1 MPVSLHKASSA
12 CEVDAL
18 GASSQHAD
26 PSQFVRGRRRSARA
40 ELASLPV
47 GHKRTGVP
55 LDGGILGPVPRRATR
70 RVNRSAETSREVV
83 RAAVP
88 KGSLRAA
95 HGNQVTAHLRNLLA
109 VRRMRADGQQNR
121 LRTMAYLIA
130 RTDYETM
137 TCRPGWDSIAEAVGC
152 HRRTVARYLA
162 EFEAWGLLGRVA
174 GGRQARYAAPG
185 PDGEKINEAAVY
197 VLCIPSPLALL
208 RGEPKPAVDINATP
222 PALGGSHLKEK
233 NLTHTRAC
241 ENESPSVVASPRL
254 SIPGAASGAAT
265 PPVPWRPEIRWPA
278 HRTTSRKIQRQ
289 AAASEIW
296 YRSFALRCLSIKD
309 LASICRDFFLAG
321 WTVADILHALDW
333 QPDGAPWPHS
343 GAPATREPGRIR
355 GWAKN
360 RLAAWRTVEGE
371 PLRSKDQ
378 QAAARSAAL
387 KREQA
392 LERRRLAKERLDR
405 ASAVAE
411 GNTRPS
417 WRTLA
422 AQHGYTP
429 ATTASRTRENNN
441 SRYHHAIDS

>member
-18 GASSQHAD
+18 GASSH
-26 PSQFVRGRRRSARA
+26 RTGRRRSARA
-40 ELASLPV
+40 ELVCVPD
-47 GHKRTGVP
+47 GHKRTGAP
-55 LDGGILGPVPRRATR
+55 LDGGILGPVPRRTTR

-109 VRRMRADGQQNR
+109 LRRMRADGQRNR

-152 HRRTVARYLA
+152 HRRTIARYLA

-197 VLCIPSPLALL
+197 VLCVPSPLALL
-208 RGEPKPAVDINATP
+208 RGEQKPAVDINATP

-233 NLTHTRAC
+233 DLTHTRAR
-241 ENESPSVVASPRL
+241 ENEPPSDVATPRL
-254 SIPGAASGAAT
+254 LNPGAASGATT
-265 PPVPWRPEIRWPA
+265 PPVPWRPEVRWPA

-296 YRSFALRCLSIKD
+296 YRTFALRCLSIKD

-333 QPDGAPWPHS
+333 KPDGTPWPHS
-343 GAPATREPGRIR
+343 GAPETREPGRIR
-355 GWAKN
+355 GWVKN

-378 QAAARSAAL
+378 QAAAQTAAL
-387 KREQA
+387 KRGQA
-392 LERRRLAKERLDR
+392 LERRRLEKERLDR
-405 ASAVAE
+405 ASTVAA
-411 GNTRPS
+411 GNTRAS
-417 WRTLA
+417 WRVLA

-429 ATTASRTRENNN
+429 ATSAPRTRK
-441 SRYHHAIDS
+441 RY

>member
-26 PSQFVRGRRRSARA
+26 PSQFVRGRRRSVRA
-40 ELASLPV
+40 ELVCVPE
-47 GHKRTGVP
+47 GHKRTGAP
-55 LDGGILGPVPRRATR
+55 LDGGVLGPVPRRATR
-70 RVNRSAETSREVV
+70 RVNRSTETSREVV

-109 VRRMRADGQQNR
+109 VRRMRADGQRNR

-152 HRRTVARYLA
+152 HRRTIARYLA

-197 VLCIPSPLALL
+197 VLCVPSPLALL
-208 RGEPKPAVDINATP
+208 HREEKPAVDINATP

-233 NLTHTRAC
+233 NLTHTRAR
-241 ENESPSVVASPRL
+241 ENESPSDVAPPRL
-254 SIPGAASGAAT
+254 SSPGAASGAPT

-333 QPDGAPWPHS
+333 QPDGTPWPHS
-343 GAPATREPGRIR
+343 GAPVTKEPARIR
-355 GWAKN
+355 GWLKH
-360 RLAAWRTVEGE
+360 RLTAWRTETGE
-371 PLRSKDQ
+371 PRRSRDQ
-378 QAAARSAAL
+378 QAAAQAAAYH
-387 KREQA
+387 REQA
-392 LERRRLAKERLDR
+392 LERHRLLERQAERAALGRAEDSPAKIR
-405 ASAVAE
+405 A
-411 GNTRPS
+411 
-417 WRTLA
+417 LA
-422 AQHGYTP
+422 QIRALLK
-429 ATTASRTRENNN
+429 
-441 SRYHHAIDS
+441 

>member
-18 GASSQHAD
+18 GASVQRAV
-26 PSQFVRGRRRSARA
+26 PSHFVGGRRRSARA
-40 ELASLPV
+40 ELVCVPD

-55 LDGGILGPVPRRATR
+55 LDGGILGPVPRRSTR

-109 VRRMRADGQQNR
+109 VRGMRADGQRNR

-130 RTDYETM
+130 RTDYDTM
-137 TCRPGWDSIAEAVGC
+137 TCRPGWDAIAEVVGC

-208 RGEPKPAVDINATP
+208 RGEQKPVVDINATP

-233 NLTHTRAC
+233 DLTHTRAR
-241 ENESPSVVASPRL
+241 ENESPSAVAPPRL
-254 SIPGAASGAAT
+254 SKSGAASGATT
-265 PPVPWRPEIRWPA
+265 PLVPWRPEIRWPA

-333 QPDGAPWPHS
+333 QPDGTPWPHS
-343 GAPATREPGRIR
+343 GAPTTKEAARIR
-355 GWAKN
+355 GWLKH
-360 RLAAWRTVEGE
+360 RLAAWRTETGE
-371 PLRSKDQ
+371 PRRSRDQ
-378 QAAARSAAL
+378 QAAAKSAAYR
-387 KREQA
+387 REQA
-392 LERRRLAKERLDR
+392 LERHRLLEHQAERAALRRAGDSPAKIRALAQIR
-405 ASAVAE
+405 A
-411 GNTRPS
+411 
-417 WRTLA
+417 LLK
-422 AQHGYTP
+422 
-429 ATTASRTRENNN
+429 
-441 SRYHHAIDS
+441 

>member
-1 MPVSLHKASSA
+1 MPVSLHKASSV

-18 GASSQHAD
+18 GASSQRIDA
-26 PSQFVRGRRRSARA
+26 PPLRLGRRRSARA
-40 ELASLPV
+40 ELVCVLE
-47 GHKRTGVP
+47 GHKRTGEP
-55 LDGGILGPVPRRATR
+55 LDGGVLGPVPRRTTR
-70 RVNRSAETSREVV
+70 RVNRSTETSREVV

-109 VRRMRADGQQNR
+109 VRRMRADGQRNR

-208 RGEPKPAVDINATP
+208 RREEKPAVDINATP

-233 NLTHTRAC
+233 DLTHTRAR
-241 ENESPSVVASPRL
+241 ENESPSDVAPPRL
-254 SIPGAASGAAT
+254 SNPGATSGAAAL
-265 PPVPWRPEIRWPA
+265 PVPWRPEIRWPA

-333 QPDGAPWPHS
+333 QPDGTPWPHS
-343 GAPATREPGRIR
+343 GAPATKEPARIR
-355 GWAKN
+355 GWLKH
-360 RLAAWRTVEGE
+360 RLTAWRTENGE
-371 PLRSKDQ
+371 PLRSRDQ
-378 QAAARSAAL
+378 YLTARAA
-387 KREQA
+387 EQLRA
-392 LERRRLAKERLDR
+392 QETEQRRRLEQQAER
-405 ASAVAE
+405 ASRNQAGDSPAKI
-411 GNTRPS
+411 RA
-417 WRTLA
+417 LA
-422 AQHGYTP
+422 QIRALP
-429 ATTASRTRENNN
+429 K
-441 SRYHHAIDS
+441 